1 MYVYVY
7 VTMYFGIIETIVT
20 LKTPIK
26 ETKDIYTVYLIYVYV
41 HVLTICVHFKHKLLF
56 SKLSFP

>member
-26 ETKDIYTVYLIYVYV
+26 ETKDIYTVYLI
-41 HVLTICVHFKHKLLF
+41 
-56 SKLSFP
+56 